1 MPARAARLVDLAP
14 ERVSFRDA
22 VLGGLADSPKS
33 IPPTYFYDARG
44 SELFEQICAL
54 PEYYPTRTETSIL
67 RRYAS
72 DIAKRIGPDAQI
84 VEYGSGAS
92 DKVRIILD
100 ALEQPVAYMPVDI
113 SGEYLGDAAERLAAD
128 YPDLEVTAVIADYR
142 QPFAVPA
149 TRRRARARISL
160 FTGSTIG
167 NFTPEE
173 ATAFLRHAAR
183 RLAGGGALL
192 IGADLRKDPG
202 LLHAAYNDAAGVT
215 AAFNLNL
222 LTRINRELDGTF
234 DVDAFDHYAF
244 YNPLAGRIEM
254 HLMSR
259 RPQRVTV
266 AGRGFVFATGES
278 IHTENSYKFDLDG
291 FRDMARRAGFVP
303 EAVWLDD
310 QRWFSVHLLRSP

>member
-1 MPARAARLVDLAP
+1 MPARTARLVDLAP
-14 ERVSFRDA
+14 ELVSFRDA
-22 VLGGLADSPKS
+22 VLSGLAGSPKS
-33 IPPTYFYDARG
+33 VPPTYFYDARG
-44 SELFEQICAL
+44 SELFEQICNL

-67 RRYAS
+67 RRNAS
-72 DIAKRIGPDAQI
+72 DIARRIGPGAQI
-84 VEYGSGAS
+84 IEYGSGAS

-113 SGEYLGDAAERLAAD
+113 SGEYLGDVAERLAAD
-128 YPDLEVTAVIADYR
+128 YPALEVTAVVADYR
-142 QPFAVPA
+142 HPFAAPA
-149 TRRRARARISL
+149 PRRRARTRASL

-173 ATAFLRHAAR
+173 AMDFLGHAAR
-183 RLAGGGALL
+183 RLAGGGALV

-234 DVDAFDHYAF
+234 DVSAFDHYAF
-244 YNPLAGRIEM
+244 YNPVENRIEM
-254 HLMSR
+254 HLVSR

-266 AGRGFVFATGES
+266 SGRSFYFASGES
-278 IHTENSYKFDLDG
+278 IHTENSYKFDVDG
-291 FRDMARRAGFVP
+291 FRDMARRAGFIP
-303 EAVWLDD
+303 EAVWLDEE
-310 QRWFSVHLLRSP
+310 RWFSVHLLRSP